1 MTSVCF
7 QGKPFN
13 ITVIQI
19 YAIITDV
26 KEAEV
31 EPLYEDLHNLL
42 QLSEKNKRKKKKL
55 FFIIWDWNTK
65 VRNQEIPGVTD
76 KFGLENKMKQSK

>member
-42 QLSEKNKRKKKKL
+42 QLSEKNKRKKKKAI
-55 FFIIWDWNTK
+55 FHHM
-65 VRNQEIPGVTD
+65 
-76 KFGLENKMKQSK
+76 GLEYKSKKSRDTWSNRQVWP

>member
-42 QLSEKNKRKKKKL
+42 QLSEKNKGKKKAI
-55 FFIIWDWNTK
+55 FHHM
-65 VRNQEIPGVTD
+65 
-76 KFGLENKMKQSK
+76 GLEYKSKKSRDTWSNRQVWP